1 MQIHAVNGRV
11 NVLYTRA
18 HTLNGL
24 LHRVNRSSHA
34 FQAKAYADTH
44 VLDVRPNELHDLA
57 HVLNIGG
64 HVVQVQWA
72 YVVNAKAH
80 AIDESM
86 QIMTKSIC
94 SEPTQSTC

>member
-1 MQIHAVNGRV
+1 
-11 NVLYTRA
+11 
-18 HTLNGL
+18 
-24 LHRVNRSSHA
+24 
-34 FQAKAYADTH
+34 
-44 VLDVRPNELHDLA
+44 
-57 HVLNIGG
+57 VLNIGG